1 MTTDRQRLRPRGGTF
16 VSLLLCLMLLVA
28 ASTSVAAA
36 RQASPPAGA
45 AAVDAS
51 GEVTLYT
58 SVPQELIDGVKEV
71 FEQTYPDVTLNV
83 YRAGTGEVLA
93 RIQAE
98 TEAGA
103 TDTADVLWVADFT
116 AAANL
121 KEQDLLQAYESPEG
135 EAIPENL
142 KDPEG
147 FFYGSRLIN
156 VVPIYN
162 TNNVPEAP
170 TTWNAFLDPAHEGR
184 IAIPSVTA
192 SGAAFYAVGT
202 MVNHPDFG
210 WEFFEAM
217 RDNGGIQVA
226 NNGDAVSRV
235 ASGELDMAFGLD
247 YMVRA
252 QAEDGAPIAYA
263 EPEEGIIM
271 VASPVALMAGAQN
284 PDAAKV
290 FIEWVLSEAGQ
301 RHMAETGVVPVRQGL
316 EIEGIPT
323 LDEIEAMES
332 DAGVIGEQEAEIKE
346 RFGELFEG

>member
-1 MTTDRQRLRPRGGTF
+1 MTNHRARFRLGRSRLTAS
-16 VSLLLCLMLLVA
+16 VALLLCLMLLP
-28 ASTSVAAA
+28 SG
-36 RQASPPAGA
+36 GA
-45 AAVDAS
+45 ATQTPATDAS

-58 SVPQELIDGVKEV
+58 SVPQELVDGVKEM
-71 FEQTYPDVTLNV
+71 FEKTYPNVTLNV
-83 YRAGTGEVLA
+83 FRAGTGEVLS

-103 TDTADVLWVADFT
+103 TDTADVVWVADFT
-116 AAANL
+116 AAFNL
-121 KEQDLLQAYESPEG
+121 KDQDLLEAYESPEG
-135 EAIPENL
+135 EAIPDNL
-142 KDPEG
+142 KDEDG

-156 VVPIYN
+156 VVPVYN
-162 TNNVPEAP
+162 TNNVSEAP
-170 TTWNAFLDPAHEGR
+170 TSWNAFLDPVHESK

-217 RDNGGIQVA
+217 RDNGAIQVP

-252 QAEDGAPIAYA
+252 QAEEGAPIAYA
-263 EPEEGIIM
+263 EPEEGIVM
-271 VASPVALMAGAQN
+271 VASPVALMAGGAN

-290 FIEWVLSEAGQ
+290 FIDWVLSEAGQ
-301 RHMAETGVVPVRQGL
+301 RHMAETGVVPVREGL
-316 EIEGIPT
+316 EVEGIPV
-323 LDEIEAMES
+323 LDEIPAMES
-332 DAGVIGEQEAEIKE
+332 DATLIGAQEAEIKE
-346 RFGELFEG
+346 RFTEVFGE